1 MNHLLLKVSIALLS
15 LNLYSQEKIKLG
27 TYWTEDK
34 LSSITLLKNNQFG
47 YTSFHGTSPFI
58 AKEKR
63 NQEIKKNG
71 KAKRRFCGTVSYA
84 LNEHRSGIYSI
95 VENKLNLNF
104 IKPIHPVDSIS
115 FRKTKRRSK
124 TISIKIV
131 IKSYLY
137 DDPFFDSIGIGTKI
151 QSKDGSIDLNTKFES
166 YIDFDINKKQ
176 LPMEI
181 TINDKFTFIIK
192 KKYSQ
197 EITLFY
203 NDFKRSMTEGIEDKT
218 FDFDKMIKEDTK

>member
-1 MNHLLLKVSIALLS
+1 MNHLLLKVSIILLS

-34 LSSITLLKNNQFG
+34 LCSITLLNNNQFG

-63 NQEIKKNG
+63 IQEIKKNS
-71 KAKRRFCGTVSYA
+71 KAKRRFCGTVSYV
-84 LNEHRSGIYSI
+84 LNEHGSGIYSI
-95 VENKLNLNF
+95 VENKLKLNF

-115 FRKTKRRSK
+115 FRKTKRKSK
-124 TISIKIV
+124 SISIKIV
-131 IKSYLY
+131 IKSYVY
-137 DDPFFDSIGIGTKI
+137 DDPFSGGIGIGTKI

-166 YIDFDINKKQ
+166 NIDFDINKKQ

-203 NDFKRSMTEGIEDKT
+203 NGFKRFMTEGIEDKN
-218 FDFDKMIKEDTK
+218 FDFDNMIKEDTK